1 MAKTVINVK
10 TDKEVKEEAQRI
22 AKELGI
28 PLSTVINS
36 YLKDFIRER
45 KFTASLEPQLKLE
58 VWADMKKAVDDAKK
72 GKNVSPVF
80 DNVEDTIKWL
90 HKK

>member
-28 PLSTVINS
+28 PLSTVVNS
-36 YLKDFIRER
+36 YLKDFIRDRE
-45 KFTASLEPQLKLE
+45 FTISLEPQLRPE
-58 VWADMKKAVDDAKK
+58 VWGEMQKAVADAKK

-80 DNVEDTIKWL
+80 SDVGRAITWL
-90 HKK
+90 HEK